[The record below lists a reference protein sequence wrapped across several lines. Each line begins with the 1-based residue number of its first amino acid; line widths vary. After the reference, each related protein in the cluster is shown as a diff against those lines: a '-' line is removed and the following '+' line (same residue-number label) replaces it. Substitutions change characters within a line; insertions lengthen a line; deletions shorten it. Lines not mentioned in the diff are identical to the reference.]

1 MSKKFIKLVI
11 LILILGF
18 ELHASE
24 ETIKIELKVGDQIIT
39 NYDIIK
45 ETNYLKVLNKNL
57 KNKNLSDFAKNSLV
71 KEIIKKKEIE
81 KIYVIDYTSDAVDN
95 IIGQIININK
105 FDGIENFEKSLSKY
119 DLSIEEIRKKIIIE
133 QTWNKLIFDKYNS
146 QIKIDEEKINQ
157 MLDEITVSKSSQK
170 SFNLSEIVF
179 IEKNKDK
186 YKLKYEEIISEIKK
200 NNFAQAANLYSVSD
214 TSKLGGSIGW
224 VNQNQLSKQIY
235 SMIENLEP
243 GENSKPLVTAGGSL
257 ILMVNDVKEI
267 SFENFDKDEELK
279 KIINS
284 EKNRQ
289 LKEYSLIHY
298 RKLENSFYV
307 EEF

>member
-57 KNKNLSDFAKNSLV
+57 KNKNLRDFAKNSLV

-170 SFNLSEIVF
+170 SFNLAEIVF

-243 GENSKPLVTAGGSL
+243 GEYSKPLVTAGGSL

>member
-1 MSKKFIKLVI
+1 MSKKIIRLLIF
-11 LILILGF
+11 ILILGF

-24 ETIKIELKVGDQIIT
+24 KIIKIEIKVDDQIIT
-39 NYDIIK
+39 NYDIVK

-57 KNKNLSDFAKNSLV
+57 KNENLSNFAKSSLI

-81 KIYVIDYTSDAVDN
+81 KIYVIDYTSNAVDN
-95 IIGQIININK
+95 IIEQIVNIND
-105 FDGIENFEKSLSKY
+105 FGSIENFKESLLKY
-119 DLSIEEIRKKIIIE
+119 DLTIEEIRKKIIIE
-133 QTWNKLIFDKYNS
+133 QTWNKLIFDQYNS
-146 QIKIDEEKINQ
+146 KIKINKEKINQ
-157 MLDEITVSKSSQK
+157 LLDEIIVSKSTQK

-179 IEKNKDK
+179 IEKNKDE
-186 YKLKYEEIISEIKK
+186 YKLKYEKIISEIRK

-224 VNQNQLSKQIY
+224 VNQNELSKQIY

-243 GENSKPLVTAGGSL
+243 GEYSKPLVSAGGSL
-257 ILMVNDVKEI
+257 ILMVNNVKEI
-267 SFENFDKDEELK
+267 SFENFNKDEELK
-279 KIINS
+279 KIIS
-284 EKNRQ
+284 AERNRQ

>member
-243 GENSKPLVTAGGSL
+243 GEYSKPLVTAGGSL

>member
-146 QIKIDEEKINQ
+146 QIKIDEKKINQ

-170 SFNLSEIVF
+170 SFNLAEIVF

-243 GENSKPLVTAGGSL
+243 GEYSKPLVTAGGSL